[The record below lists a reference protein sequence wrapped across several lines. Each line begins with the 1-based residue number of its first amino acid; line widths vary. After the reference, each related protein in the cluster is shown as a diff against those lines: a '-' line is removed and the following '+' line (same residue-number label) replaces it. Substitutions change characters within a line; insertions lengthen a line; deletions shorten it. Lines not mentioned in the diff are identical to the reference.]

1 MSDALDSGSRPR
13 TEQASQRLMDA
24 LVGALAL
31 PPIRMRVLER
41 RPRRHWG
48 ELQGL
53 YEPAEG
59 DRRARI
65 TLWMRTARRVQVV
78 AFRTF
83 LRTFLHEFLH
93 HLDYALYRFP
103 DSFHTEGFYRRE
115 SSLLKQLLG
124 ESPLP

>member
-1 MSDALDSGSRPR
+1 
-13 TEQASQRLMDA
+13 MDA

-41 RPRRHWG
+41 RPRQHGG

-53 YEPAEG
+53 YEQSEG
-59 DRRARI
+59 DRPARV

-83 LRTFLHEFLH
+83 LRTFLHELLH

-103 DSFHTEGFYRRE
+103 DSFHTEGFYQRE
-115 SSLLKQLLG
+115 SHVLQQLLG
-124 ESPLP
+124 EARLP